1 MNSKL
6 LSLLP
11 LIIFGLFNT
20 LSADSVPQKLTDKP
34 IDKSIHIKTHD
45 KGNYCYAPVF
55 TKGEAYIYID
65 DCSS

>member
-1 MNSKL
+1 MKEF
-6 LSLLP
+6 SLRFFLT
-11 LIIFGLFNT
+11 IVCFSIFLFGGNP
-20 LSADSVPQKLTDKP
+20 SQKLTDKP